1 MLVLQI
7 VALLLQ
13 PVVTNEPSMP
23 ESIKLLSSPRFRPFF
38 VTQLMGALNDNLYK
52 NGLTILIAFQSAA
65 ISQQQSNTLVNI
77 AAGLFILPFFLFSPI
92 AGQLADKHEKAMLI
106 RRIKLLEIVI
116 MLFGAIAFLLQSPTL
131 LVAILF
137 LMGTQ
142 SALFGPVKYSLLPQ
156 ALEAKELI
164 SGNALVEFG
173 TFLAILGGMIISVYL
188 MSKGIVAIAIAVTLV
203 ACAGYWASRGIPTL
217 PAAVPDLKISFNI
230 LRQTVEI
237 LRDARHNRT
246 VFYAVMGISWFW
258 FIGITYVTQLPNYV
272 RYELGGSE
280 QVYVLLLAM
289 FSLGIGA
296 GSFLCERLSAGRVE
310 IGLVPIGALGLT
322 LFGIDLYFSPEISAN
337 DWLVGPAEFIAR
349 GSSLRVCVDI
359 FLLGTCG
366 GLYIVPLYALVQQRS
381 EVDKRA
387 RIIAANNVINALFMV
402 VASLY
407 GLFALSIGVSIPMLF
422 LIMALMNAAVALFIF
437 TLVPE
442 FIMRLLVWLL
452 LHTVYRVDHHSLD
465 KIPDEGPALLICN
478 HVSYVDALVLAG
490 CIRRP
495 IRFVMYYRIFELPL
509 LSFIFKTAHAIPIA
523 SAKENR
529 EMRDRAFADIGAA
542 LAQGELVCIFPEGKI
557 TEDGQMNPFKPGVKR
572 ILKRNPVPVVPLALR
587 GLWGSF
593 FSRAHGRAMSRLFP
607 RGLLSRIELVAGEI
621 VDDPDIELNELQ
633 QRVTGLRGD
642 RL

>member
-1 MLVLQI
+1 
-7 VALLLQ
+7 
-13 PVVTNEPSMP
+13 MP
-23 ESIKLLSSPRFRPFF
+23 ESIQLLSSRRFRPFF
-38 VTQLMGALNDNLYK
+38 VTQLMGAFNDNLFK

-92 AGQLADKHEKAMLI
+92 AGQLADKHEKALLI

-116 MLFGAIAFLLQSPTL
+116 MLFGALAFLLQSPGL
-131 LVAILF
+131 LVGILF

-142 SALFGPVKYSLLPQ
+142 SAMFGPVKYSLLPQ
-156 ALEAKELI
+156 ALKPKELI
-164 SGNALVEFG
+164 GGNALVEFG
-173 TFLAILGGMIISVYL
+173 TFLSILVGMIASVYL
-188 MSKGIVAIAIAVTLV
+188 MSQGVTAIAIAVVLV

-217 PAAVPDLKISFNI
+217 PAAAPDLKISFNI
-230 LRQTVEI
+230 PRQTVEI
-237 LRDARHNRT
+237 LRDARQNRS

-272 RYELGGSE
+272 RYELGGNE

-296 GSFLCERLSAGRVE
+296 GSFLCERLSARRVE

-322 LFGIDLYFSPEISAN
+322 LFGVDLYFSPAIVAHGLLS
-337 DWLVGPAEFIAR
+337 GPADFITRA
-349 GSSLRVCVDI
+349 SSLRVCLDI
-359 FLLGTCG
+359 FLLGTSG

-381 EVDKRA
+381 EARKRS

-407 GLFALSIGVSIPMLF
+407 GLFALSMGVSIPMLF
-422 LIMALMNAAVALFIF
+422 LIVALMNAAVALFIF

-452 LHTVYRVDHHSLD
+452 LHTVYRVNHDGLD
-465 KIPDEGPALLICN
+465 KIPEEGPALLICN
-478 HVSYVDALVLAG
+478 HVSFVDAMVLSG

-495 IRFVMYYRIFELPL
+495 IRFVMYYRIFEMPL
-509 LSFIFKTAHAIPIA
+509 LSFIFKTAKAIPIA
-523 SAKENR
+523 SATENL
-529 EMRDRAFADIGAA
+529 EMRDQAFADISAA
-542 LAQGELVCIFPEGKI
+542 LAQGELVCIFPEGQI
-557 TEDGQMNPFKPGVKR
+557 TDDGQMNPFKPGVKR
-572 ILKRNPVPVVPLALR
+572 ILERDPVPIVPLALR
-587 GLWGSF
+587 GLWGSY
-593 FSRAHGRAMSRLFP
+593 FSRAYGRAMSRLFP
-607 RGLLSRIELVAGEI
+607 RGLLNRIELVAGDI
-621 VDDPDIELNELQ
+621 IDDPDTELAELQ
-633 QRVTGLRGD
+633 QRVIDLRGD